1 MKLWQTSR
9 EKDSE
14 ELKKSKYLGYKINE
28 KVLVS
33 YPKKGK

>member
-9 EKDSE
+9 KKDSE
-14 ELKKSKYLGYKINE
+14 ELKKSKYLDYKINE
-28 KVLVS
+28 KVLAP